1 MDRIDKKQLG
11 KKEFKC
17 FKLSKKK
24 MEIVMFPNANVD
36 LEDMLRNMEM
46 T

>member
-17 FKLSKKK
+17 FKMSKKK
-24 MEIVMFPNANVD
+24 MAIVMFPNAKVD
-36 LEDMLRNMEM
+36 LEDRLRNMEK